1 MPAIADAALNNVLMI
16 RNPLTINTFKITIL
30 MNTSIISSNVIFSLK
45 FPTALKNP
53 IIINR
58 SILITP
64 IANAQGYNSVCTYS
78 HVSTENPCGVVVIIP
93 VHTVMTIFHI
103 ALEI

>member
-1 MPAIADAALNNVLMI
+1 MPAIADAALNNV
-16 RNPLTINTFKITIL
+16 
-30 MNTSIISSNVIFSLK
+30 SIISSNVIFSLK